1 MPLITRSIEDKIIQ
15 KLKPNKVVIIVGARR
30 VGKTELVKQVLKRLK
45 EKPLILNG
53 DDVDTINA
61 LNIKSTANY
70 KRLLGNIKLLV
81 IDEAQEVPDI
91 GSKLKLMVDTIPD
104 LKIIATGSSVF
115 DLNNKMGEPLV
126 GRKTTFNLF
135 PLAQTEL
142 SKTETYLQTKSRLED
157 RLIFGSYPELEHLD
171 NNQEKI
177 EYLKEQVNSYLLKDI
192 LAYEGIQK
200 REKIV
205 ALLQIV
211 AFRVGSELSLEGIGN
226 ELQISKNTVEKY
238 LDLFSK
244 VFITTKL
251 TGFSRNL
258 DNEIT
263 KKNKW
268 YFMDNGIRNAVINNF
283 NLLNQRD
290 DKGILWENYINSERI
305 KYLNYQSIHYS
316 EFFWRTHNKQEL
328 DRIEE
333 INGKLFGF
341 EFKWNPNAKSKI
353 PPTFEKAYPKAK
365 VQFINPDNYLDF
377 IT

>member
-1 MPLITRSIEDKIIQ
+1 MALITRSIENKIIQ

-30 VGKTELVKQVLKRLK
+30 VGKTELVKQVLKQIK

-91 GSKLKLMVDTIPD
+91 GSKLKLMVDTIPR

-171 NNQEKI
+171 NNQERI

-305 KYLNYQSIHYS
+305 KYLNYQSIHYN

-341 EFKWNPNAKSKI
+341 EFKWNPNAKSKV